1 MFAKLDSCAVLG
13 IDALPVEV
21 EVNITGGL
29 SNVFIVGLADT
40 GVKEASRRVKAA
52 IRNSEYDFP
61 PRVITINLAP
71 AHRKKEGS
79 HYDLPI
85 ALGVLAAD
93 GVIPRSCL
101 ADLTV
106 VGELALDGAVR
117 EVRGALVMALCARS
131 GGKRAIVVPVENAA
145 EAALVKDIKVI
156 GVRNLREAVS
166 FIRGEAEPAPPRE
179 WEKPGISASA
189 EVPCIS
195 EVKGQARAKR
205 ALEVTAAGGH
215 NLIMIGPP
223 GSGKT
228 MLARRLPSLLSSL
241 SDEEALEVTRIH
253 SVAGLLE
260 QGNPLVRERPY
271 RAPHHSISHV
281 GLVGGGAPAPRPGE
295 ITLSHRGVLFLDEMP
310 EFRRDALEVLRQP
323 LEEGCVTISRSL
335 VTANFPARFIL
346 VGSMNPCPCGYWG
359 DPVRNC
365 SCSPGTIRR
374 YFSKLSG
381 PLLDR
386 IDIQLEVPRLKPQE
400 LKMEKT
406 GEVSEA
412 VRDRVTQARRVQEG
426 RLGKQGA
433 CNAQMSTAEL
443 RRTCGLGP
451 GEEEFLLQSVIKLG
465 LTARGYDRCL
475 RIARTIAD
483 LAGRECI
490 ELAHLAEA
498 VQYRSLDRLNSA
510 AFL

>member
-13 IDALPVEV
+13 IEALPVEV

-29 SNVFIVGLADT
+29 SNVFVVGLADA

-93 GVIPRSCL
+93 GVIPRSRL
-101 ADLTV
+101 GDLTV

-131 GGKRAIVVPVENAA
+131 GGKRAIVVPVDNAA
-145 EAALVKDIKVI
+145 EASLVKDIKVI
-156 GVRNLREAVS
+156 GVRSLREAVS
-166 FIRGEAEPAPPRE
+166 FIRGEAEPAPPQARE
-179 WEKPGISASA
+179 RLGTSAL
-189 EVPCIS
+189 EEPPCLS

-228 MLARRLPSLLSSL
+228 MLARRLPSLLSTL
-241 SDEEALEVTRIH
+241 SEEEALEVTRIH

-260 QGNPLVRERPY
+260 PGNPLVRERPY

-335 VTANFPARFIL
+335 MTANFPARFIL

-400 LKMEKT
+400 LRTVKT
-406 GEVSEA
+406 GEGSEA
-412 VRDRVTQARRVQEG
+412 VRERVTQARRVQEG

-433 CNAQMSTAEL
+433 CNAHMSTGEL
-443 RRTCGLGP
+443 RRTCVLGRE
-451 GEEEFLLQSVIKLG
+451 EEEFLLQSVIKLG

-475 RIARTIAD
+475 RISRTIAD
-483 LAGRECI
+483 LAGRERI